1 MRFAFRIFAFNLRS
15 YFIWLINILKKS
27 NWLIERS
34 GRIDYIKK
42 MVVKAKPKTKRFD
55 FWRRVLKGMKE
66 K

>member
-1 MRFAFRIFAFNLRS
+1 LLLAFNLHS

-34 GRIDYIKK
+34 GRIGYIKSNL
-42 MVVKAKPKTKRFD
+42 VVKAKPKTKRFD

-66 K
+66 KMK